1 VRLCAGVKID
11 QSPDTWMCSVG
22 EDGKYT
28 VKSGY
33 IFLATNFFPPSDLN
47 DEECMVLNNMWDSY
61 AHNFQLADAAFKA
74 TYTRKS
80 DAQKHIISSGRSALS
95 LVPIAGGN
103 INASIDIYTCFCC

>member
-61 AHNFQLADAAFKA
+61 APLKNIIFNWQMLHLRLPTRENLMRRNTLLAAVDLHCPWCQLQEE
-74 TYTRKS
+74 T
-80 DAQKHIISSGRSALS
+80 
-95 LVPIAGGN
+95 
-103 INASIDIYTCFCC
+103 